1 MKSIFRAFRDRDT
14 AIVFLDK
21 IIIAIKGPV
30 IIAAILLFL
39 DVTEQG
45 FWYTFISLSAL
56 TGLAELGFTTII
68 SQFVSHEYANLRI
81 RNGYLV
87 GKRISLD
94 KAFGLVRYAVRV
106 YCYIVPIA
114 ILILIAIGGYFF
126 SSESY
131 QILVIWLFYCIL
143 SGFNLVVSLLQSIYQ
158 GFDKVYKTHII
169 KVLSNILSIFI
180 LVLALAS
187 DLGLAALPV
196 SMAVLM
202 LTSSLLVFS
211 VDKRFWCQI
220 IRHKIINKHS
230 WFHEIISLQS
240 KYAVSF
246 LCGYFIFNL
255 FVPLSFKYQGAIIAG
270 QLGLTLT
277 IAKAM
282 SAFTYVWIH
291 SKLPTMNMMA
301 ARKQRKDLKNLFL
314 LKAKLSMF
322 TFFCG
327 AITLIL
333 LAVIA
338 NEYSLYQT
346 RVLKLP
352 EILLVLS
359 SEMAVVCMS
368 IYAIYVRAHKIEPF
382 HYSSLISAIFI
393 AIIAFYFITESDVY
407 NLYIALNIFQWL
419 VMLPMFIFAGKK
431 AMNKYYLK
439 KLEVQCVN

>member
-1 MKSIFRAFRDRDT
+1 MNTIFRALKERDT

-21 IIIAIKGPV
+21 IIVAIKGPV

-39 DVTEQG
+39 NVTEQG

-68 SQFVSHEYANLRI
+68 SQFVSHEYANLRF

-87 GKRISLD
+87 GKRFSLD
-94 KAFGLVRYAVRV
+94 KAFGLVRYAIRV

-114 ILILIAIGGYFF
+114 IVILIVIGGYFF
-126 SSESY
+126 SDESY
-131 QILVIWLFYCIL
+131 QILVIWLAYCVL
-143 SGFNLVVSLLQSIYQ
+143 SGLNLVVSLLQSIYK
-158 GFDKVYKTHII
+158 GFDKVYKTHLI
-169 KVLSNILSIFI
+169 KILSNVCSILF
-180 LVLALAS
+180 LVLALAC

-196 SMAVLM
+196 SMLFLLLPSSVLLFRM
-202 LTSSLLVFS
+202 
-211 VDKRFWCQI
+211 DKRFWCQI

-282 SAFTYVWIH
+282 SAFTYVWIQ

-301 ARKQRKDLKNLFL
+301 ARKQRNDLKNLFL
-314 LKAKLSMF
+314 MKTKLSML
-322 TFFCG
+322 TFFLG
-327 AITLIL
+327 AIMLIF
-333 LAVIA
+333 LAYIA
-338 NEYSLYQT
+338 NKYSIYQT

-359 SEMAVVCMS
+359 SELAVVCMS
-368 IYAIYVRAHKIEPF
+368 IYAIYVRAHKIEPV
-382 HYSSLISAIFI
+382 HYPSLISAIFI
-393 AIIAFYFITESDVY
+393 AIIAFYFITESDLY
-407 NLYIALNIFQWL
+407 NLYIVLNIFQWL
-419 VMLPMFIFAGKK
+419 VMLPMFLFAGKK
-431 AMNKYYLK
+431 AMNKYYLQRI
-439 KLEVQCVN
+439 EV

>member
-1 MKSIFRAFRDRDT
+1 MKSIFRALRDRDT

-81 RNGYLV
+81 RNGYLI

-94 KAFGLVRYAVRV
+94 KAFGLVRYAIRV

-114 ILILIAIGGYFF
+114 VLILIAIGGYFF

-131 QILVIWLFYCIL
+131 QILVIWLFYCTL

-169 KVLSNILSIFI
+169 KVLSNICSIFF
-180 LVLALAS
+180 LVLALAL

-196 SMAVLM
+196 SMAFLM
-202 LTSSLLVFS
+202 LTSSVLLFIM
-211 VDKRFWCQI
+211 DKRFWCQI
-220 IRHKIINKHS
+220 SRHKIINKHS
-230 WFHEIISLQS
+230 WFHEIILIQS

-255 FVPLSFKYQGAIIAG
+255 FVPLSFKYQGAVIAG

-282 SAFTYVWIH
+282 SAFTYVWVQ

-301 ARKQRKDLKNLFL
+301 ARKQRDDLKNLFL
-314 LKAKLSMF
+314 IKAKLSIG
-322 TFFCG
+322 TFFLG
-327 AITLIL
+327 TVVLIFL
-333 LAVIA
+333 TYIA
-338 NEYSLYQT
+338 SKYSLYQT
-346 RVLKLP
+346 RVLQLP

-359 SEMAVVCMS
+359 SELAVVCMS

-382 HYSSLISAIFI
+382 HYPSLISATFI
-393 AIIAFYFITESDVY
+393 AIIAFYFITESNLY
-407 NLYIALNIFQWL
+407 NLYIALNIFQWC

-431 AMNKYYLK
+431 AMDKYYLTN
-439 KLEVQCVN
+439 LEVTCVK